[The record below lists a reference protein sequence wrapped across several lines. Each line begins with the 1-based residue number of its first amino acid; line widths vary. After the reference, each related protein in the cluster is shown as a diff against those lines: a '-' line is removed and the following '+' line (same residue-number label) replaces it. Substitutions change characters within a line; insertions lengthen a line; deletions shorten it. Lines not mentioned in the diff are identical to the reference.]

1 MMLLRFFYFW
11 TGMLLSFDHRA
22 KTLENIFT
30 MFKYVIKDWIF
41 FLPIHANPKLNFTQ
55 KKKKEKTWGHFT

>member
-1 MMLLRFFYFW
+1 M
-11 TGMLLSFDHRA
+11 MLLSFDHRA
-22 KTLENIFT
+22 KTSENIFT